1 MIRSLIVVLLALV
14 PVSAFAQSS
23 GIEFTPF
30 FGIRGGGT
38 IARGTNDIF
47 GQDVQVDESLVVG
60 ATLGIPLTRNLE
72 LEILGEHQPSE
83 LVVDEDL
90 FGGGGSIADI
100 GVSYVH
106 AGLNYE
112 FDAARNVRPFLGGS
126 LGVALL
132 DIDLPGTSN
141 EARLSGSLGGGVKY
155 YVNRNFG
162 LRFEGRGFWTDIDDR
177 DWNDC
182 TLCVW
187 EEDQDF
193 YQAEAR
199 MGFIVSF

>member
-1 MIRSLIVVLLALV
+1 MTRSILIFVLALI
-14 PVSAFAQSS
+14 PASAFAQNT

-30 FGIRGGGT
+30 FGVRGGGT

-47 GQDVQVDESLVVG
+47 GEDVQVDESLAFG

-83 LVVDEDL
+83 LVVDDDL
-90 FGGGGSIADI
+90 FESGGSVADI
-100 GVSYVH
+100 GVTYIH

-132 DIDLPGTSN
+132 DLDLPGTSN

-155 YVNRNFG
+155 FVNRNFG
-162 LRFEGRGFWTDIDDR
+162 LRFEGRGFWTDLADS
-177 DWNDC
+177 DWDDC
-182 TLCVW
+182 TRCAW
-187 EEDQDF
+187 DEDRGF

-199 MGFIVSF
+199 LGFIVAF

>member
-1 MIRSLIVVLLALV
+1 MIRSITVLVLALI
-14 PVSAFAQSS
+14 PVSAYAQNT

-30 FGIRGGGT
+30 FGVRGGGT

-47 GQDVQVDESLVVG
+47 GQDVQVDESLVFG

-83 LVVDEDL
+83 VVIDEDL
-90 FGGGGSIADI
+90 FGGEGDIADI
-100 GVSYVH
+100 GVTYIH

-112 FDAARNVRPFLGGS
+112 FDAGRNVRPFLGGS
-126 LGVALL
+126 LGVAML
-132 DIDLPGTSN
+132 DLDLPGTSN
-141 EARLSGSLGGGVKY
+141 ETRLSGSLGGGVKY
-155 YVNRNFG
+155 YVTRNFG

-177 DWNDC
+177 EWDEF
-182 TLCVW
+182 W
-187 EEDQDF
+187 ETDRDF

-199 MGFIVSF
+199 LGFILSF